1 VSERL
6 KTAAPRATRE
16 TTAIFEYVSTPL
28 NFRFY
33 VLRLFILGKV
43 LLKTKQSSVIVIN
56 SWNVTY
62 LNESNRANN
71 I

>member
-1 VSERL
+1 MSERL

-33 VLRLFILGKV
+33 GHQLTNNDIFFKSNLFTIYYIMFHMHPLPGWP
-43 LLKTKQSSVIVIN
+43 SG
-56 SWNVTY
+56 
-62 LNESNRANN
+62 
-71 I
+71 

>member
-33 VLRLFILGKV
+33 ASKRSKNQV
-43 LLKTKQSSVIVIN
+43 
-56 SWNVTY
+56 
-62 LNESNRANN
+62 SNL
-71 I
+71 